1 MDNGEIY
8 TKQIQ
13 AGSRTY
19 FFDIKKTEIG
29 DLYFNI
35 TETRKTSSGYDRHR
49 IIIFDEDVH
58 NFVEAFKEIMAKYNE
73 LKKV

>member
-1 MDNGEIY
+1 MDNREIY

-19 FFDIKKTEIG
+19 FFDIKKTERG

-35 TETRKTSSGYDRHR
+35 TETGKLHRVMIAIGLWYLMKTY
-49 IIIFDEDVH
+49 II
-58 NFVEAFKEIMAKYNE
+58 
-73 LKKV
+73 L